1 MNVSASAQRSE
12 NKDQPIN
19 PSEIKLNVLF
29 APNFQ
34 NTNPYQKQLSQAL
47 AARGVQVDGLAS
59 SQNLLSLLKRKNLEI
74 LHLHWLYPFYQTAS
88 PKVSLLKLAQ
98 FVVGLLVLRLRG
110 VKVVW
115 TAHNLK
121 SHEPISPR
129 LDHWCTTLVA
139 QWSDAIIAHCEVAK
153 AEAAAAFGIRNLDK
167 IVVMPHGNYANY
179 YENQIDQTAARTSL
193 GLDPEKLVFLF
204 LGMIRPYKG
213 ILELIDIFAQLQ
225 RQDVQLV
232 LAGKPLNAGITAEIQ
247 EKIANQPLIRFIPGF
262 VPDAEIQVYMNACDA
277 VIFPYRDILTSGSVI
292 LAMTFG
298 KACVAPRMGC
308 IGEILNGS
316 GAFLYDPQ
324 APEGLSQAIDQ
335 AIAARAALPNMGK
348 YNRQQADQWTWDLV
362 ADMTLEAYQ
371 SCLRT

>member
-12 NKDQPIN
+12 KAHPIH
-19 PSEIKLNVLF
+19 PSGIKLNVLF

-59 SQNLLSLLKRKNLEI
+59 SQNFLSLLKRKNLEI

-88 PKVSLLKLAQ
+88 RKVSLLKLAQ
-98 FVVGLLVLRLRG
+98 FIAGLLILRLKG
-110 VKVVW
+110 VKLVW

-129 LDHWCTTLVA
+129 LDHLCTTLVA
-139 QWSDAIIAHCEVAK
+139 QWSDAVIAHCEVAK
-153 AEAAAAFGIRNLDK
+153 SEAAAAFGIRNLDK

-179 YENQIDQTAARTSL
+179 YENQIDQSAARASL
-193 GLDPEKLVFLF
+193 GLDSEKLVFLF

-225 RQDVQLV
+225 GQDVQLV
-232 LAGKPLNAGITAEIQ
+232 LAGKPLNAEITVQIQ
-247 EKIANQPLIRFIPGF
+247 EKIANQPHIRFIPGF
-262 VPDAEIQVYMNACDA
+262 VPDAQIQVYMNACDA

-292 LAMTFG
+292 LAMSFG
-298 KACVAPRMGC
+298 KACIAPRMGC
-308 IGEILNGS
+308 IGETLNGS

-324 APEGLSQAIDQ
+324 APEGLPKAIDQ
-335 AIAARAALPNMGK
+335 AIAARAALPSMGD

-362 ADMTLEAYQ
+362 ADMTLEAYR
-371 SCLRT
+371 SCLRA